1 MHDVATTVDVYL
13 AMWNEP
19 DAARRWEL
27 VRRAWSESGRYQDP
41 VLDSEGHAGL
51 SEMVA
56 NMHAQFPG
64 HRLRR
69 VGEIDTHHD
78 QIRFAWEFVAPDG
91 TVTLTGIDVGFV
103 AADGRLKRVV
113 GFFGPLPEEQT
124 AENQLQPS
132 RGGTYD

>member
-1 MHDVATTVDVYL
+1 MDELATTVDAYL

-19 DAARRWEL
+19 DAVRRSEH
-27 VRRAWSESGRYQDP
+27 VRRAWAESGRYQDP
-41 VLDSEGHAGL
+41 VLESEGHAGL

-64 HRLRR
+64 YRLRR

-91 TVTLTGIDVGFV
+91 TVTLTGIDVAFV

-113 GFFGPLPEEQT
+113 GFYGPLPDEPGALDRLE
-124 AENQLQPS
+124 PS
-132 RGGTYD
+132 RGGTHD